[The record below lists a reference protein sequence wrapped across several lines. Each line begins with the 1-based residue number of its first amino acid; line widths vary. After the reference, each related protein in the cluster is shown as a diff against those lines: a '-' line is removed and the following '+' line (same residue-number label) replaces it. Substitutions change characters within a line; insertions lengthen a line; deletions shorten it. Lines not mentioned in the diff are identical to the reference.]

1 MGQGQGLLIVYT
13 GGGKGKTTAAL
24 GMTVRAVGYGHRVLI
39 VQFIKGS
46 WHYGELDGLKRLA
59 PEVEL
64 VQGGEGFVGILDDT
78 KERSEHERAAQHAL
92 ALATEKLATDA
103 YDLAILDE
111 INYAIHLNLITL
123 EGVQRLLA
131 ARPRRLDVVLT
142 GNHAHP
148 DIVEQ
153 ADLVTE
159 MREIKHPYQQ
169 GKMAKKGIDF

>member
-1 MGQGQGLLIVYT
+1 MGQGRGLLIIYT

-24 GMTVRAVGYGHRVLI
+24 GMTLRAVGYGHRALI
-39 VQFIKGS
+39 LQFIKGS

-64 VQGGEGFVGILDDT
+64 IQGGEGFVGIIDDT
-78 KERSEHERAAQHAL
+78 KERSEHERAAQNAL
-92 ALATEKLATDA
+92 TLAREKLLTDA

-111 INYAIHLNLITL
+111 INYALHMGLIEL
-123 EGVQRLLA
+123 DAVRALIA
-131 ARPRRLDVVLT
+131 DRPRRLDLVLT

-148 DIVEQ
+148 DLIAQ

-169 GKMAKKGIDF
+169 GIMAKKGIDF

>member
-1 MGQGQGLLIVYT
+1 MGHGRGLLIVYT

-24 GMTVRAVGYGHRVLI
+24 GMTVRAVGYGHKVLI
-39 VQFIKGS
+39 LQFIKGS

-64 VQGGEGFVGILDDT
+64 VQGGEGFVGIIDDT
-78 KERSEHERAAQHAL
+78 KERSEHEQAARHAL
-92 ALATEKLATDA
+92 AIAEEKLAADT

-111 INYAIHLNLITL
+111 INYAVNLDLIAL
-123 EGVQRLLA
+123 EDVKRLIA
-131 ARPRRLDVVLT
+131 NRPRRLDLVLT

-148 DIVEQ
+148 DIVAM

-159 MREIKHPYQQ
+159 MKEIKHPFQK
-169 GKMAKKGIDF
+169 GLKAKKGIDF